1 MAEPAIEIVA
11 DRLYWQSFRG
21 YPEPQQGVHFFS
33 TDDLLVYDPYY
44 GDFGPLNTSQLVRFM
59 RMLNDKM
66 RAAEA
71 EKKKIVYF
79 CRANADTR
87 ANSALLIS
95 AWNMIYRDKSPAE
108 AVAPFGAVRTP
119 FVPFRDASLGPPTFH
134 LTIPHCLAGLH
145 KAIECGFIDPD
156 AFDCDEY
163 EYYERVENGDF
174 NWIVPGKFL
183 AFSGPTQTPISY
195 VDGVKTNTPE
205 TYYEYFRENNVTGVI
220 RFNNKVYDRK
230 KFLDAG
236 FNHSDLYFA
245 DGSNPS
251 DAIIKR
257 FMETCENEP
266 GGTAV
271 HCKAGLG
278 RTGTLIGLYIMK
290 HWGFTAA
297 EVIAWLRLCRP
308 GSVIGPQQNF
318 LHDLEKRMWKEG
330 ETYRRKMGTGV
341 RADEPKSTGL
351 SITQQMRQ
359 LAMGRSGSP
368 QSQRP
373 GSQSPPPPDKA
384 QAAPQAKPP
393 SRGISLGF
401 GLSPKPKT
409 ISAFTRR

>member
-1 MAEPAIEIVA
+1 MPHFAQEKELVISPMRSSHPQSPRAKGTVAEICALRESGVAVGSHRDVVVIAGLLVFKPKAGSCTRCSPLRGMAEPAIEIVP

-44 GDFGPLNTSQLVRFM
+44 GDFGPLNTSQIVRFM

-87 ANSALLIS
+87 ANSALLLS
-95 AWNMIYRDKSPAE
+95 AWNMIYRNKSPTE
-108 AVAPFGAVRTP
+108 AFAPFAAVRTP

-134 LTIPHCLAGLH
+134 LTISHCLAGLH
-145 KAIECGFIDPD
+145 KAIECGFFDPET
-156 AFDCDEY
+156 FDCDEY

-205 TYYEYFRENNVTGVI
+205 TYFEYFRENNVTGVV

-236 FNHSDLYFA
+236 ARATD
-245 DGSNPS
+245 
-251 DAIIKR
+251 
-257 FMETCENEP
+257 T
-266 GGTAV
+266 
-271 HCKAGLG
+271 
-278 RTGTLIGLYIMK
+278 
-290 HWGFTAA
+290 
-297 EVIAWLRLCRP
+297 RP
-308 GSVIGPQQNF
+308 P
-318 LHDLEKRMWKEG
+318 
-330 ETYRRKMGTGV
+330 
-341 RADEPKSTGL
+341 ATGL
-351 SITQQMRQ
+351 RRLPTIDSARTASVARSA
-359 LAMGRSGSP
+359 LALLCCGARNSP
-368 QSQRP
+368 RTLRRTPRFPLPLSQRP
-373 GSQSPPPPDKA
+373 SLSEPHARPRARLGSPVGA
-384 QAAPQAKPP
+384 QASTTRTCISRTGATRQTP
-393 SRGISLGF
+393 S
-401 GLSPKPKT
+401 
-409 ISAFTRR
+409 

>member
-236 FNHSDLYFA
+236 APAAPHSAAPRAPRARWRARVAPGGRYAIPREDARARLSCAPSDWAVRLGRHTGPSDWAARPELRGAARAHVRAHAAGPRAHPRCRAGTTGPRAGFNHSDLYFA

-257 FMETCENEP
+257 FMETCENVRLRAR
-266 GGTAV
+266 GRGAV
-271 HCKAGLG
+271 S
-278 RTGTLIGLYIMK
+278 
-290 HWGFTAA
+290 AA
-297 EVIAWLRLCRP
+297 A
-308 GSVIGPQQNF
+308 
-318 LHDLEKRMWKEG
+318 
-330 ETYRRKMGTGV
+330 
-341 RADEPKSTGL
+341 
-351 SITQQMRQ
+351 
-359 LAMGRSGSP
+359 
-368 QSQRP
+368 
-373 GSQSPPPPDKA
+373 
-384 QAAPQAKPP
+384 
-393 SRGISLGF
+393 
-401 GLSPKPKT
+401 
-409 ISAFTRR
+409 